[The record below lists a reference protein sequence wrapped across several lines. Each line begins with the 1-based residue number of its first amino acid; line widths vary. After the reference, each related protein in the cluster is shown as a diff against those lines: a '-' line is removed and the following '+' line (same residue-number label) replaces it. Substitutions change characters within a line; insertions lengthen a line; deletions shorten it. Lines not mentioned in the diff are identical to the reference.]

1 MNKASLNK
9 KPNDSNF
16 LFGNEGYKSLN
27 EFIINKNYS
36 KVFVLVDN
44 NTNKNC
50 FSHFQNQIFVKKV
63 RNSIIRIIF
72 KKN

>member
-1 MNKASLNK
+1 MNKISSNK
-9 KPNDSNF
+9 KLNYSTF
-16 LFGNEGYKSLN
+16 LYGSKGYELLN

-50 FSHFQNQIFVKKV
+50 FSHFQNQI
-63 RNSIIRIIF
+63 
-72 KKN
+72 